1 MTAMYLE
8 YYGLRKEPFHI
19 TPDPEFLYLSPSH
32 KEALGV
38 IVYGVE
44 NRSGFMMITGGVGLG
59 KTTILRS
66 AMQQFDSERIKTIL
80 VFNPCIS
87 YADLVKLIDEEL
99 GLGLREGDDPFQV
112 IQGVHLALIEEFK
125 RGNHVIL
132 IIDEAQ
138 NMPVDTLENL
148 RMLSNLETN
157 KDKLLQIILVGQQ
170 PELDNLLN
178 TDALRQLKQ
187 RISHRATLVK
197 LTKKESADYI
207 RHRLGIALAVK
218 KSPFTKAAINQI
230 VNHCDGVP
238 RCINIVC
245 NNALVSGYGSSQNPI
260 KPALVREVI
269 GDLEGRLTSSWKR
282 WVLVPIALVLLASLL
297 VYFYATGR
305 VFSLKGSRG
314 TAAVS
319 REPAEV
325 TPPPGKPQDSPQQR
339 ATTGVVERVFEPSRV
354 ETRPQ
359 STSPAKP
366 DAASSSPVP
375 GQPSGAS
382 PGAGAMS
389 KPAQPSSSASVEG
402 AGRTGASPSPPLE
415 SKPGPKAGAV
425 QPSDKR
431 PVKLETLAPVT
442 DSASAVPSQGSVAGP
457 GVAAKQQGRPLEQS
471 PVPTAPPA
479 KAQPATE
486 ASKSARTVV
495 DPGAA
500 EKLEEKLVG
509 TATQAPPA
517 MKPDV
522 QPGRATPST
531 AAVDKPAE
539 KPGSPD
545 PSEIIDWLIEK
556 RAKGKGSGAN

>member
-1 MTAMYLE
+1 MYLE

-44 NRSGFMMITGGVGLG
+44 NRAGFMMITGGVGLG

-66 AMQQFDSERIKTIL
+66 AIQQFDSERIKTVL

-87 YADLVKLIDEEL
+87 YADLVKLIYEEL
-99 GLGLREGDDPFQV
+99 GLGLREGDDPFQI
-112 IQGVHLALIEEFK
+112 IQGLHLALIEEYK

-138 NMPVDTLENL
+138 NMPVETLENL

-157 KDKLLQIILVGQQ
+157 KDKLIQIILVGQQ
-170 PELDNLLN
+170 PELDHLLN

-207 RHRLGIALAVK
+207 RHRLNIALAVK
-218 KSPFTKAAINQI
+218 KSPFTKAASNQI

-269 GDLEGRLTSSWKR
+269 GDLEGRQTRSWKR
-282 WVLVPIALVLLASLL
+282 WVLLPIALVLLASLL
-297 VYFYATGR
+297 LYFYAPGKI
-305 VFSLKGSRG
+305 FSLKGLRG
-314 TAAVS
+314 TTAVS
-319 REPAEV
+319 REQAEV
-325 TPPPGKPQDSPQQR
+325 TRPPDKPQDSPQKT
-339 ATTGVVERVFEPSRV
+339 ATSGAVERASGPSRM

-366 DAASSSPVP
+366 DAASSSGVP

-382 PGAGAMS
+382 PGAAGTS
-389 KPAQPSSSASVEG
+389 QPSQPSSSASVEG
-402 AGRTGASPSPPLE
+402 VRGTGSRPSSPLE
-415 SKPGPKAGAV
+415 SKPESKAVAV
-425 QPSDKR
+425 APPEKR
-431 PVKLETLAPVT
+431 PAKPETVVPGT
-442 DSASAVPSQGSVAGP
+442 DSALVLPSQGSVPGP
-457 GVAAKQQGRPLEQS
+457 GVSTKQEALPLEKS
-471 PVPTAPPA
+471 AVATVLPA
-479 KAQPATE
+479 KAPPATE
-486 ASKSARTVV
+486 ASNSASAMVE
-495 DPGAA
+495 PGAA
-500 EKLEEKLVG
+500 EKLDEKPVG
-509 TATQAPPA
+509 ASTQVPPA
-517 MKPDV
+517 MKTEA
-522 QPGRATPST
+522 QPSRATPST
-531 AAVDKPAE
+531 AALDKPSE
-539 KPGSPD
+539 KAGSPD